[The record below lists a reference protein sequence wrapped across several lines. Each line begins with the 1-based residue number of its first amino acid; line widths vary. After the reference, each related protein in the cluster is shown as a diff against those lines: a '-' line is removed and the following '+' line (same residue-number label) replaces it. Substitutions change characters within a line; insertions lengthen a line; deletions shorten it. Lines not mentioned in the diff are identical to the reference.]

1 MLPVSEERF
10 DRLENQINQ
19 VQSMMEQLIKMV
31 GTNNTVTEE
40 LRQDINEIKT
50 TMATE
55 QELATVKTELK
66 ADIASLDTKIDRL
79 AVETQEDVKAML
91 LHIEKKA
98 DNIGNKL
105 DVLNDRTFEN
115 EADIRYLKKAR

>member
-1 MLPVSEERF
+1 MSEERF

>member
-1 MLPVSEERF
+1 VSEERF